1 MSDQPANAIPHLKTT
16 AIQALEL
23 FQERLAQVN
32 AADPATY
39 DAPHFL
45 SIYRHPCP
53 SANNVS
59 KAIDLKEERLNA
71 TEDLKRSDL
80 EPWALI
86 WKFGS
91 CKKCNQ
97 TARSAVGLLVDADK
111 RPPISG
117 RVSRS

>member
-1 MSDQPANAIPHLKTT
+1 MSDKEE
-16 AIQALEL
+16 ALAL
-23 FQERLAQVN
+23 FQEHLDTMNGEA
-32 AADPATY
+32 PAEYT
-39 DAPHFL
+39 APHFL

-71 TEDLKRSDL
+71 TEDLERSDL